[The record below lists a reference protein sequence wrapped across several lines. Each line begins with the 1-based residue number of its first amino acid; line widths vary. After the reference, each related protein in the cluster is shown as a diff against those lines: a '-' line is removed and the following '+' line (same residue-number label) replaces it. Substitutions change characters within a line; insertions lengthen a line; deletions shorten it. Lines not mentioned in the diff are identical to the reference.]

1 MLSEEA
7 FMTVFT
13 LSNILLYWKADLHP
27 VPLLIRV
34 TIGKKIRKISFTDFQ
49 EPAPLRKWSRY
60 PITNIPVG
68 LRVQL

>member
-34 TIGKKIRKISFTDFQ
+34 TIGKKD
-49 EPAPLRKWSRY
+49 
-60 PITNIPVG
+60 
-68 LRVQL
+68 